1 MNDSQF
7 NIERATNGLVLA
19 LFLAAAIFLV
29 VMLIHVLND
38 IDARRGETS
47 SASPTSTVLVQDG
60 VPGDL
65 A

>member
-29 VMLIHVLND
+29 IMLVQVLND
-38 IDARRGETS
+38 IDTRRGETS
-47 SASPTSTVLVQDG
+47 SASPTSAVVVQDDRPR
-60 VPGDL
+60 VL
-65 A
+65 S

>member
-29 VMLIHVLND
+29 VMLVQVLND
-38 IDARRGETS
+38 IDTRRGETS
-47 SASPTSTVLVQDG
+47 SSSQTSAVVVQD
-60 VPGDL
+60 DRSL
-65 A
+65 S

>member
-29 VMLIHVLND
+29 VMLVQVLND
-38 IDARRGETS
+38 IDTRRGETS
-47 SASPTSTVLVQDG
+47 SSSPTSSVVVQADR
-60 VPGDL
+60 PL
-65 A
+65 S